1 VIIMADT
8 STPYSTDGPA
18 GKLLTE
24 TLKQVCPYCASDM
37 FMVAEDCVDRNT
49 LQAYETGY
57 GAGGAD
63 VILFMCVACG
73 GEFGLAPALFE
84 TAQ

>member
-1 VIIMADT
+1 MADT
-8 STPYSTDGPA
+8 STPYATTGVA

-24 TLKQVCPYCASDM
+24 ALKMVCPYCAGDIFS
-37 FMVAEDCVDRNT
+37 VAEDCVDRNT

-57 GAGGAD
+57 GDAGTD
-63 VILFMCVACG
+63 VLLFLCTCCG
-73 GEFGLAPALFE
+73 GEFGVAKATFE

>member
-1 VIIMADT
+1 MADT

-24 TLKQVCPYCASDM
+24 ALKLVCPYCASDIL
-37 FMVAEDCVDRNT
+37 MVAEDCVDRNT

-57 GAGGAD
+57 GDAGTD
-63 VILFMCVACG
+63 VILFMCAACG
-73 GEFGLAPALFE
+73 GEFGVLKATFE
-84 TAQ
+84 AS